1 MNSITSK
8 IIERLDSINHNN
20 FPTGYISNIST
31 QSKNTIRK
39 GITGHKFM
47 RDIEQDT
54 AKNTSSATVL
64 RQLSCRLVISIL
76 CDFKRIPNND

>member
-1 MNSITSK
+1 
-8 IIERLDSINHNN
+8 
-20 FPTGYISNIST
+20 
-31 QSKNTIRK
+31 
-39 GITGHKFM
+39 M